1 MQNSSQLIY
10 NSFAVLKVLKFLYLP
25 LTLFNLQS
33 ANAREDDTKKNIKF
47 YDDINRL
54 NKNLKARIV

>member
-1 MQNSSQLIY
+1 MQNASQLIY

-54 NKNLKARIV
+54 TRI